1 MNRLWYDKKGDYM
14 ENILTPLFELI
25 DKKLEDGRVILAIDG
40 RSAGGKTT
48 LGTILKNKYNCT
60 VLHTDDFFLQPHQRT
75 DERLSETGGN
85 LDRERFLEEVLL
97 PLSRNETFN
106 YRRFDCSAFTF
117 EEPVIITPGKLTVIE
132 GAYSMHPDLAPF
144 YTASAFIDV
153 SPEMQ
158 KERIIKRNPPHS
170 ANLFFTKWIPME
182 NRFIEEMQINQ
193 KCDIIIENT

>member
-1 MNRLWYDKKGDYM
+1 MK
-14 ENILTPLFELI
+14 NILTPLFELI

-48 LGTILKNKYNCT
+48 LGEMLKNKYGCT

-97 PLSRNETFN
+97 PLSRNETFA
-106 YRRFDCSAFTF
+106 YRRFDCATFTF
-117 EEPVIITPGKLTVIE
+117 KKPVTITPGKLTVIE

-153 SPEMQ
+153 SPDIQ
-158 KERIIKRNPPHS
+158 KERILKRNPPHS

-182 NRFIEEMQINQ
+182 NKYIEEMQIKH